1 MERFFSKPESKHAN
15 PEYKL
20 PQELHFFEPAKI
32 AYFPTEQILQT
43 EEPLVDEYCPPEQL
57 RHCDAPLNIVCV
69 DVKSVATSDAESTL
83 LYMRAGDKYSYS
95 FYHLI
100 LEQRFPSVCM

>member
-20 PQELHFFEPAKI
+20 SQELHFFEPAKI

-69 DVKSVATSDAESTL
+69 DVKSVATSAAERTL
-83 LYMRAGDKYSYS
+83 LYMRKSLMPP
-95 FYHLI
+95 F
-100 LEQRFPSVCM
+100 M

>member
-1 MERFFSKPESKHAN
+1 MELQMERFFSKPESKHAN

-69 DVKSVATSDAESTL
+69 EVKRVCISIGESTL
-83 LYMRAGDKYSYS
+83 LYMRKSLMPP
-95 FYHLI
+95 F
-100 LEQRFPSVCM
+100 M